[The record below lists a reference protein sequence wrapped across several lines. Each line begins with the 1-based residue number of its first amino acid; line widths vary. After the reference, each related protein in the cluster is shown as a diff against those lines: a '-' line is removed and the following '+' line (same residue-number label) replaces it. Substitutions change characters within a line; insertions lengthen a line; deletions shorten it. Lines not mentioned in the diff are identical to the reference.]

1 MSLYPNRKEKLCRRL
16 FAVLKYSCLTLI
28 SELTHECEH
37 TIPRRVTN
45 KLFRTSRQPCEPTIT
60 NKSKELP
67 GIWKERMH
75 KGANDQVHVPSTKD
89 KTQFRKR
96 YNKLV
101 IINLEKRAHLR
112 DLIKHNTRCEHKQVY
127 TQANAI
133 CRRISSSYEE
143 DKISAEQ
150 AMNLMM
156 EAHDKMSH
164 HNLPKEV
171 ICDEMNKRLN
181 KLETGQGE
189 MAFEVTMANV
199 SVSNRIRENQ
209 EEKGTSDDSSGNRY
223 SESYW
228 AEVI

>member
-1 MSLYPNRKEKLCRRL
+1 M
-16 FAVLKYSCLTLI
+16 
-28 SELTHECEH
+28 H
-37 TIPRRVTN
+37 TR
-45 KLFRTSRQPCEPTIT
+45 
-60 NKSKELP
+60 
-67 GIWKERMH
+67 
-75 KGANDQVHVPSTKD
+75 ANDQAQVPSAKD

-101 IINLEKRAHLR
+101 IIDLEKRAHLR
-112 DLIKHNTRCEHKQVY
+112 NLIKHNTRCEHKQVY

-143 DKISAEQ
+143 EKISPEQ

-171 ICDEMNKRLN
+171 ICDEINKRLN
-181 KLETGQGE
+181 KLETGQGDL
-189 MAFEVTMANV
+189 AFEVTMANV

-209 EEKGTSDDSSGNRY
+209 EEKGSSNDSSGNRY

>member
-1 MSLYPNRKEKLCRRL
+1 M
-16 FAVLKYSCLTLI
+16 
-28 SELTHECEH
+28 H
-37 TIPRRVTN
+37 TR
-45 KLFRTSRQPCEPTIT
+45 
-60 NKSKELP
+60 
-67 GIWKERMH
+67 
-75 KGANDQVHVPSTKD
+75 ANDQAQVPSAKD

-101 IINLEKRAHLR
+101 IIDLKKRAHLR
-112 DLIKHNTRCEHKQVY
+112 NLIKHNTRCEHKQVY

-143 DKISAEQ
+143 EKISAEQ

-171 ICDEMNKRLN
+171 ICDEINKRLN
-181 KLETGQGE
+181 KLETGQGDL
-189 MAFEVTMANV
+189 AFEVTMANV
-199 SVSNRIRENQ
+199 SVSNRIGETQ
-209 EEKGTSDDSSGNRY
+209 EEKGSSNDSSGNRY